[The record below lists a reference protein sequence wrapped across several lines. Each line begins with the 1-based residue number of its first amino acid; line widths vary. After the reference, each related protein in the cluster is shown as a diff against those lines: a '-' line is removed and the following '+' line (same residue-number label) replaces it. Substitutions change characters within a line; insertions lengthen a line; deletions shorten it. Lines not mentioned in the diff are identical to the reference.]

1 MVTLKLTRTGS
12 SNRSA
17 RSFEEKVRALELF
30 EKEGLTRTEAM
41 IKAAEE
47 AETSVTKSMN
57 DNPNG
62 AFRLY
67 VQSVRKALE
76 SGNAEVEKLVVKAGL
91 GSDQSKKP
99 AAAKAKKGA

>member
-12 SNRSA
+12 STRSS
-17 RSFEEKVRALELF
+17 RSFDEKVRALELF

-47 AETSVTKSMN
+47 FETPITKSMS

-91 GSDQSKKP
+91 GEEKKKP
-99 AAAKAKKGA
+99 AARAKKGA

>member
-30 EKEGLTRTEAM
+30 ENKGLSRTEAM

-91 GSDQSKKP
+91 GAEQKRP
-99 AAAKAKKGA
+99 AAAKGKKGP

>member
-30 EKEGLTRTEAM
+30 ENEGLSRTEAM
-41 IKAAEE
+41 VKAAEE
-47 AETSVTKSMN
+47 FETPSTKSMN

-62 AFRLY
+62 A

-76 SGNAEVEKLVVKAGL
+76 SGNSEVEMLVVKAGL
-91 GSDQSKKP
+91 GSEQKKP

>member
-30 EKEGLTRTEAM
+30 ENEGLSRTEAM

-47 AETSVTKSMN
+47 FETPSTKSMN
-57 DNPNG
+57 DRRCCTNRIRRRCFAGPS
-62 AFRLY
+62 
-67 VQSVRKALE
+67 QVRIA
-76 SGNAEVEKLVVKAGL
+76 
-91 GSDQSKKP
+91 
-99 AAAKAKKGA
+99 

>member
-30 EKEGLTRTEAM
+30 ENEGLSRTEAM

-47 AETSVTKSMN
+47 FETPVTKSMN

-91 GSDQSKKP
+91 GEQQKKPTSRSKKRS
-99 AAAKAKKGA
+99 

>member
-1 MVTLKLTRTGS
+1 MVNLKLTRTAS
-12 SNRSA
+12 STRSS

-30 EKEGLTRTEAM
+30 EKKGLSRSEAM

-47 AETSVTKSMN
+47 FETPITKSMN

-67 VQSVRKALE
+67 LQSIRKALE
-76 SGNAEVEKLVVKAGL
+76 SGNAEVEKLIVKAGL
-91 GSDQSKKP
+91 GEEQKK
-99 AAAKAKKGA
+99 KASRSKKGA